1 VDINLIPFSMIDH
14 IDILKDG
21 ASAVY
26 SSDAVAGVFNI
37 FLIHKFRGLEI
48 GGSVGNTNMG
58 SSNDASEM
66 EGWLKAGVGEDKTDI
81 VVIADFYDRAD
92 IFSRDRDITSNA
104 RATPWGGFDIRSGNF
119 PGRVQ
124 GFRLIPKLFFN
135 GGTPTPHSSAGPAD
149 SPFYTANVP
158 YPDGNFSLFNFA
170 A

>member
-1 VDINLIPFSMIDH
+1 
-14 IDILKDG
+14 
-21 ASAVY
+21 
-26 SSDAVAGVFNI
+26 
-37 FLIHKFRGLEI
+37 
-48 GGSVGNTNMG
+48 MG
-58 SSNDASEM
+58 SSNDAREM
-66 EGWLKAGVGEDKTDI
+66 EGWLKAGVGDDKTDI

-119 PGRVQ
+119 PDRVQ

-135 GGTPTPHSSAGPAD
+135 GETPTPHSSAGPAD